1 MNAGRW
7 KPPLGFG
14 LLAAGVLTG
23 AVWLGFGD
31 LVPALQPWF
40 PVVVAVLVITGAAF
54 LFFSR
59 PASAAWALERSSQ
72 DIVYGLE
79 RQHDVL
85 ERIAALPE
93 LLRTSLKGTGDRLGD
108 IGQRLDRHESRL
120 EQLAVELAK
129 ARRRADMVPGHPA
142 PTEADGATPQ
152 LDLGQELKA
161 AWKRYLDQGD
171 GQFSAKGFEDELSS
185 VGIDVD
191 VRSLDGEAKHAVL
204 AVGDPRAS
212 DRSFFVLPDFT
223 KSISAAQHWFDDESS
238 GRLGSRI
245 KELRR
250 LARGRWSENGNA
262 EVVEKGSVA

>member
-1 MNAGRW
+1 MSPGRW

-23 AVWLGFGD
+23 AVWVGFGD
-31 LVPALQPWF
+31 LVPAVRPWF
-40 PVVVAVLVITGAAF
+40 PVAVAVLVIAGAAF

-59 PASAAWALERSSQ
+59 PASAARALERSSR
-72 DIVYGLE
+72 DITYGLE
-79 RQHDVL
+79 RQHDEL

-93 LLRTSLKGTGDRLGD
+93 LVRTSLKGIGDRLGD
-108 IGQRLDRHESRL
+108 IGQRLDRHDSRL
-120 EQLAVELAK
+120 ERLAAELAK
-129 ARRRADMVPGHPA
+129 ARRRADMAPSHPA
-142 PTEADGATPQ
+142 PDETDGAAPQ
-152 LDLGQELKA
+152 LDLGLELKA

-185 VGIDVD
+185 AGIYVD
-191 VRSLDGEAKHAVL
+191 VRRLDGEARRAVL
-204 AVGDPRAS
+204 AIGDPRAS
-212 DRSFFVLPDFT
+212 DRSFFVVPDFT

-250 LARGRWSENGNA
+250 LARGRWSENGT
-262 EVVEKGSVA
+262 EVVEKGRVA